1 MKAIS
6 ETFSAADS
14 PHLPSRDWGRGAG
27 RDAGRSGG
35 DGVGASHLSHGPCA
49 LQPWGSACWDRRCPD
64 PPSGA
69 QTPTQQWLFHITT

>member
-35 DGVGASHLSHGPCA
+35 DGMGAVSHLSHGPCP
-49 LQPWGSACWDRRCPD
+49 LQPWGSACLGQEVPR
-64 PPSGA
+64 
-69 QTPTQQWLFHITT
+69 PTQQWLFHITT